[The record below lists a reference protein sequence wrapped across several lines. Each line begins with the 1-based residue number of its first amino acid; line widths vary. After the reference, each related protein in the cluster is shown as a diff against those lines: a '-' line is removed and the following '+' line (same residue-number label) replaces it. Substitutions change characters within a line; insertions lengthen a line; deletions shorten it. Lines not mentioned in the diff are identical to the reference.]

1 MEPKSHG
8 MTPFEELLEETFLSY
23 LKTEIGPEKK
33 KNSTISFTTSVR
45 YLEEDISGC
54 QELKADSFSSTV
66 TFRDGEIVSV
76 TTSHSPSINSWK
88 EEE

>member
-33 KNSTISFTTSVR
+33 KNSTISFITSVH
-45 YLEEDISGC
+45 YQEEDISGC

-66 TFRDGEIVSV
+66 TYQDGEIVSV
-76 TTSHSPSINSWK
+76 TTLHSPSISSWK
-88 EEE
+88 GEE